1 VLYNKSRDPAEL
13 VCSKAT
19 IGHERHWFQPELGH
33 GPLPLHVDVRR
44 FPTVGTEE
52 NETIWSLTK
61 YGRHRAAFLARMFLH
76 SKKRFY
82 AEQREVATKAER
94 LCSPAAAAVET
105 LNPERP
111 SCRHGQVQ
119 QLVRRWP

>member
-1 VLYNKSRDPAEL
+1 MLYNKSRDPAEL

-82 AEQREVATKAER
+82 AEQREVATKAECGAHLR
-94 LCSPAAAAVET
+94 
-105 LNPERP
+105 
-111 SCRHGQVQ
+111 GG
-119 QLVRRWP
+119 RRAEGLT

>member
-1 VLYNKSRDPAEL
+1 MLHNQSRDPAEL

-19 IGHERHWFQPELGH
+19 IGHKRHRFQPELGH
-33 GPLPLHVDVRR
+33 VPLTLHVDVRW

-52 NETIWSLTK
+52 NEAIRSITK
-61 YGRHRAAFLARMFLH
+61 YGRHSAAFLARMFLH

-94 LCSPAAAAVET
+94 SHITP
-105 LNPERP
+105 
-111 SCRHGQVQ
+111 
-119 QLVRRWP
+119 

>member
-1 VLYNKSRDPAEL
+1 MLHNKSRDTAEF

-19 IGHERHWFQPELGH
+19 IGHERHRFQPELGH
-33 GPLPLHVDVRR
+33 VPLTLQVDVRQ

-61 YGRHRAAFLARMFLH
+61 YGRHRAAFLARMFLY

-94 LCSPAAAAVET
+94 LAELAGRSAAFRAT
-105 LNPERP
+105 
-111 SCRHGQVQ
+111 
-119 QLVRRWP
+119 